1 MMSELPFKEVK
12 KKKKLA
18 GGDGMGY
25 REKKEQMGTD
35 LH

>member
-1 MMSELPFKEVK
+1 MMSELPFKEMK
-12 KKKKLA
+12 KKNLA